1 MCDHTED
8 GGQNRRG
15 GGGLRIRGGCTE
27 GVGREADERQ
37 ELKLWSWTSL
47 FPLCFSFLLY
57 KMGKRIPNRKSY

>member
-37 ELKLWSWTSL
+37 ELKLWS
-47 FPLCFSFLLY
+47 
-57 KMGKRIPNRKSY
+57 